1 MIVKLLKDTF
11 ILGRVHMA
19 GQSYD
24 FDKETVSKLVESGAV
39 ILDEKEQE
47 PPAPAPAKK
56 KKSK

>member
-1 MIVKLLKDTF
+1 MIVKLLSDTF
-11 ILGRVHMA
+11 IFGRVYMA

-24 FDKETVSKLVESGAV
+24 FDKETVAKLQATGAV

-47 PPAPAPAKK
+47 PPAPAPVKK